1 MTAPT
6 KTAKTRTRRT
16 QEERSAETQRKLLDA
31 TIECLVE
38 LGYTATTTTEI
49 AKRAGVSRG
58 AQMHHFPTK
67 ADLVAAAVEHLS
79 SRIGEDLQREAARL
93 PANGDRI
100 SAAVDLLWS
109 RFSAPLFPAYFELA
123 AAARTDPDLRRN
135 LVALEKRV
143 RGAIDR
149 RCHEIFGE
157 SVAAGPGYETAVD
170 LTILLMQGMALDRS
184 LTPAGAR
191 GRRREE
197 KRLLETWKRVMPAIL
212 TGLVVPG

>member
-1 MTAPT
+1 MAVPT
-6 KTAKTRTRRT
+6 TPKTRRT

-31 TIECLVE
+31 TIECLIE

-67 ADLVAAAVEHLS
+67 ADLVAAAVEHLANM
-79 SRIGEDLQREAARL
+79 IGEDLQREAAKL

-123 AAARTDPDLRRN
+123 AAARTDPELRRS
-135 LVALEKRV
+135 LLSLEKRV
-143 RGAIDR
+143 RSAIDR
-149 RCHEIFGE
+149 RCREIFGE
-157 SVAAGPGYETAVD
+157 AVTEGPGYATAVD
-170 LTILLMQGMALDRS
+170 LTIRLMQGMALDRS
-184 LTPAGAR
+184 LSQASQRAR
-191 GRRREE
+191 KREE
-197 KRLLETWKRVMPAIL
+197 ALLLATWKRVMPAVL
-212 TGLVVPG
+212 SGRAVPG